1 MCGSQEK
8 VFSRDELLKLKKEG
22 EDADVFLENQ
32 DGKFVDV
39 SKKAGIENN
48 MFGLGIGISDLD
60 GNGFQ
65 DIYVSNDYQDPDLLY
80 MNNGDGTFSEEIKEK
95 TQHVSNFSMGN
106 DIADFNNDG
115 FLDIVTLD
123 MVSEDHVRSKKNMG
137 GMSTANFWDIV
148 NVGFHHQY
156 MFNGLQLNNGN
167 GTFSEIGQLAGISK
181 TDWSWAPLLA
191 DFDNDGLKDL
201 FITNGYRREVRDR
214 DYNMEYDQKKAN
226 EEIQSFDKEL
236 ELIPTTKIENY
247 IFKNEGNLK
256 FKKMTADWGLNIP
269 INSNGAAYAD
279 LDNDGDLDLVL
290 NNMEDKASLFE
301 NKLSGEKK
309 RFLRVKIGGYGKNT
323 QALGA
328 KVTIH
333 TSAGIQY
340 QELQVSRGYISS
352 VEGILHFG
360 LGDAQVEKVTVQ
372 WPDGTI
378 LEKNHPK

>member
-1 MCGSQEK
+1 MNAAFFDYDNDNDLDLYVLNHPHQYEQK

-48 MFGLGIGISDLD
+48 MFGLGIGISDFD

-201 FITNGYRREVRDR
+201 FITNGYRREVR
-214 DYNMEYDQKKAN
+214 
-226 EEIQSFDKEL
+226 
-236 ELIPTTKIENY
+236 
-247 IFKNEGNLK
+247 
-256 FKKMTADWGLNIP
+256 
-269 INSNGAAYAD
+269 
-279 LDNDGDLDLVL
+279 
-290 NNMEDKASLFE
+290 
-301 NKLSGEKK
+301 K
-309 RFLRVKIGGYGKNT
+309 RGF
-323 QALGA
+323 
-328 KVTIH
+328 
-333 TSAGIQY
+333 S
-340 QELQVSRGYISS
+340 
-352 VEGILHFG
+352 
-360 LGDAQVEKVTVQ
+360 
-372 WPDGTI
+372 
-378 LEKNHPK
+378 